1 MDQLEFRPI
10 DVLTSF
16 CSKNEM
22 QLVVAS
28 GMEALHDVG
37 FCLFF
42 PITKLGILQESATTS
57 NFANYSC

>member
-1 MDQLEFRPI
+1 
-10 DVLTSF
+10 
-16 CSKNEM
+16 M